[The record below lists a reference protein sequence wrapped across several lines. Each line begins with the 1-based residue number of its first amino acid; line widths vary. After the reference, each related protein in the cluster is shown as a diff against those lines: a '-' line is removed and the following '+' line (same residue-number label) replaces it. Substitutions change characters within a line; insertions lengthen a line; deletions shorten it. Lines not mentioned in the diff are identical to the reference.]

1 MINFVWKTLLMMIR
15 GNSIQ
20 YSSGK
25 KKRTQEEEV
34 TCRLENEI
42 KTIEQDVMLKILII
56 FLMII
61 YSYWIKRRN
70 D

>member
-1 MINFVWKTLLMMIR
+1 MMIR

-34 TCRLENEI
+34 RLENEI
-42 KTIEQDVMLKILII
+42 KTIEQDVMQNFDKISEDNLQ
-56 FLMII
+56 LLDQ
-61 YSYWIKRRN
+61 KKERLN
-70 D
+70 